1 MKRRE
6 AKRRKIRLW
15 IRSAS
20 AACILIAGILVIV
33 PKQKT
38 EVLPLAGHSI
48 PEIRSAEM
56 KALLIKTD
64 GEQVML
70 GKESR
75 QLKEK
80 NGMLIAID
88 SGGLEYPLQKQFVSH
103 TTDYNEL
110 IVPRAGMYCLSLSDG
125 TRAWLNADSRLKYPV
140 VFAENERRIRL
151 SGEGYFK
158 VAKDTQ
164 APFIVET
171 DLGEI
176 RVMGTEFNV
185 KCYPDE
191 TIIATTL
198 MWAAEPDFSRSCW
211 QKRATRSSA
220 ST

>member
-1 MKRRE
+1 MMKWEDITDEARKATEQALTDLLTENRKISGDQLSIRLQDPAYLKKNATTETLLRRRAFRQMKRRE

-80 NGMLIAID
+80 RNA
-88 SGGLEYPLQKQFVSH
+88 
-103 TTDYNEL
+103 
-110 IVPRAGMYCLSLSDG
+110 YCH
-125 TRAWLNADSRLKYPV
+125 R
-140 VFAENERRIRL
+140 FRRTGI
-151 SGEGYFK
+151 S
-158 VAKDTQ
+158 
-164 APFIVET
+164 AP
-171 DLGEI
+171 
-176 RVMGTEFNV
+176 
-185 KCYPDE
+185 E
-191 TIIATTL
+191 TICFPYHRL
-198 MWAAEPDFSRSCW
+198 
-211 QKRATRSSA
+211 Q
-220 ST
+220 